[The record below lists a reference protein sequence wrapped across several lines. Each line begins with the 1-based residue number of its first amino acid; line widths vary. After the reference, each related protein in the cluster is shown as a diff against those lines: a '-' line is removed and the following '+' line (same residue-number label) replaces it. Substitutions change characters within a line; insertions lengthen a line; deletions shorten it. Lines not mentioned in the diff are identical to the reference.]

1 MKQPKELVVKANE
14 LIEMPV
20 DFNLMQLKLFARII
34 VSIRDNPDDEYY
46 SFSVKKLL
54 EDFDLC
60 DTNYTHLKNATKGL
74 IRPVVI
80 KGEGMA
86 EQQKAFF
93 TDVDYDS
100 KGTVQFRIH
109 KDLKPLILNLER
121 NYTQYYF
128 SNIARLK
135 SAYAIRIYEL
145 LKQYQF
151 RGERIIALDELR
163 LFLKISD
170 KKYSKINDFK
180 RFVIFIAQKE
190 LEEKTDIYFDIAE
203 IKEGKKIV
211 KIKFFIFKNAK
222 NKEDIEKETL
232 CGFLIPQEVQ
242 KPGIDK
248 TTVFEE
254 SEIFKTLVD
263 EYKVS
268 KNIAL
273 KIIENVSEEKI
284 RRNIE
289 YTKMEHER
297 GNVNKSV
304 TGYLVDAI
312 KNDYAHTVSLF
323 EVNSKKKEE
332 QARREK
338 QLEAKRESLRSKVS
352 LEFSKIE
359 KEKYLAS
366 LSETEQEEL
375 KSQILEEIKLD
386 SYSVSLLKKKGL
398 SSPIAGMWIIK
409 KIAGF
414 EERRDRYIEDKLKG
428 AGL

>member
-20 DFNLMQLKLFARII
+20 DFNLMQLKLFAKIV
-34 VSIRDNPDDEYY
+34 VSIRDNPTEEYY

-54 EDFDLC
+54 EDFDLA

-80 KGEGMA
+80 KGEGIA

-151 RGERIIALDELR
+151 RGERIIGLDELR
-163 LFLKISD
+163 KFLKID
-170 KKYSKINDFK
+170 EKKYCKINDFK
-180 RFVIFIAQKE
+180 RFVILVAQKE
-190 LEEKTDIYFDIAE
+190 LEEKTDIYFEIEE
-203 IKEGKKIV
+203 IKEGKRIV
-211 KIKFFIFKNAK
+211 KLRFIILSNLKNSS
-222 NKEDIEKETL
+222 DIEIGQFICPLE
-232 CGFLIPQEVQ
+232 QVENEE
-242 KPGIDK
+242 IDHSSLL
-248 TTVFEE
+248 EQLD
-254 SEIFKTLVD
+254 IFKTLHD
-263 EYKVS
+263 EYKITKKIV
-268 KNIAL
+268 L
-273 KIIENVSEEKI
+273 KIVNDYSEDRI

-289 YTKMEHER
+289 YTQKEYKV
-297 GNVNKSV
+297 GNINKNFV
-304 TGYLVDAI
+304 GYLVDAI
-312 KNDYAHTVSLF
+312 TKDYANTTSLL
-323 EVNSKKKEE
+323 ELDANKHEDSVKK
-332 QARREK
+332 EK
-338 QLEAKRESLRSKVS
+338 QLQAKREYLRSKIS

-359 KEKYLAS
+359 KEKYLNS
-366 LSETEQEEL
+366 LSESEQDAM
-375 KSQILEEIKLD
+375 KNKILEELKLD
-386 SYSVSLLKKKGL
+386 SYSVNLIKKKGL
-398 SSPIAGMWIIK
+398 RSPVAGIFIIK
-409 KIAGF
+409 HIDDF
-414 EERRDRYIEDKLKG
+414 EKKRDLYIEEKLKE

>member
-20 DFNLMQLKLFARII
+20 DFNLMQLKLFAKIV
-34 VSIRDNPDDEYY
+34 VSIRDNPTEEYY

-54 EDFDLC
+54 EDFDLA

-80 KGEGMA
+80 KGEGVA

-100 KGTVQFRIH
+100 KGTVQFKIH

-145 LKQYQF
+145 LKQFQF
-151 RGERIIALDELR
+151 RGERVLGLEELR
-163 LFLKISD
+163 KILKID
-170 KKYSKINDFK
+170 EKKYSKINDFK
-180 RFVIFIAQKE
+180 RFVIFVAQKE
-190 LEEKTDIYFDIAE
+190 LQEKTDIFFEVEE

-211 KIKFFIFKNAK
+211 KLRFIIYRNSRSPGDIEDGNLIDSPGQDDIQEVEKPSLLEELDIFKV
-222 NKEDIEKETL
+222 L
-232 CGFLIPQEVQ
+232 FG
-242 KPGIDK
+242 
-248 TTVFEE
+248 
-254 SEIFKTLVD
+254 

-268 KNIAL
+268 KKIAL
-273 KIIENVSEEKI
+273 KIVKDFSEDRIK
-284 RRNIE
+284 RNIE
-289 YTKMEHER
+289 YTKKEHKS
-297 GNVNKSV
+297 GNVNKNF

-312 KNDYAHTVSLF
+312 NKDYASTTSLF
-323 EVNSKKKEE
+323 ELDSKKKEE
-332 QARREK
+332 QTRREK
-338 QLEAKRESLRSKVS
+338 QLEAKREYLRSKLS
-352 LEFSKIE
+352 LEFSRTE
-359 KEKYLAS
+359 KEKFLNS
-366 LSETEQEEL
+366 LSESEQEAL
-375 KSQILEEIKLD
+375 KKQILDEIKLD
-386 SYSVSLLKKKGL
+386 SYSVNLLKKRGL
-398 SSPIAGMWIIK
+398 SSPVAGMWVIK
-409 KIAGF
+409 QIEGF
-414 EERRDRYIEDKLKG
+414 EQRRDAYIGEKMKE